1 LQSFFA
7 EGEHGAWWASHLHN
21 AIAIR
26 RKKWW
31 EKPNEEETHI
41 YIAKSQLKKECQ
53 PFLALHKKTAV
64 FTVISDDRSHL
75 HHYWTLFPT

>member
-41 YIAKSQLKKECQ
+41 YSQ
-53 PFLALHKKTAV
+53 
-64 FTVISDDRSHL
+64 ISTEKGVPAIFGVTQEDSRFYRDIG
-75 HHYWTLFPT
+75 